1 MLFPFI
7 VSLIGLFFLLFNGVR
22 FHSTRKNKDT
32 LYRIITI
39 YLILLF
45 IVEFFCNLIGF
56 YKPGQNFYLSHY
68 YFVFQFVTM
77 SLFFYHLF
85 SIRFLKRIVAFLLV
99 AVLLFL
105 GIQYFTNPSIYWQF
119 NMLEIG
125 ITSVLLISYAILFLV
140 LNIKNDKSKYF
151 YFCNGLI
158 VYLTSSAG
166 IFLSGNSDSV
176 IFMKPFMLDFWFFN
190 SLFYILYQFLIY
202 KEWKVLNHDKNRS
215 NDKKIKNTNYLLGS

>member
-125 ITSVLLISYAILFLV
+125 ITSVLLISYAILFW
-140 LNIKNDKSKYF
+140 
-151 YFCNGLI
+151 C
-158 VYLTSSAG
+158 
-166 IFLSGNSDSV
+166 
-176 IFMKPFMLDFWFFN
+176 
-190 SLFYILYQFLIY
+190 
-202 KEWKVLNHDKNRS
+202 
-215 NDKKIKNTNYLLGS
+215 